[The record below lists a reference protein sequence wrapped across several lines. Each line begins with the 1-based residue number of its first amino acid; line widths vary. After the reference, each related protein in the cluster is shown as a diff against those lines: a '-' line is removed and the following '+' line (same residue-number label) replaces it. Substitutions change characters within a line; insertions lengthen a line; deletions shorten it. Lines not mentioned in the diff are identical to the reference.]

1 MFGNRLGWSL
11 AAGILLFA
19 AYVCFLTWQ
28 AGHTT
33 PPTGWVASTVHSIGT
48 PRGAE
53 AVVPM
58 TQSADA
64 APLYA
69 TAIADDHNRIAE
81 YDALENG
88 RLKEPAAPLA
98 GVAALVHAMPRQ
110 KMNLFRRAP
119 QGVVTYDAEKPP
131 LLALLQVAKVTALLG
146 MDQMHQDNLEEA
158 GNDFAGVYALGLKLF
173 QERVDFAE
181 LSAGEELM
189 GLGAGG
195 LQRLA
200 KRQGNT
206 DMVLS
211 LASLDADRLA
221 RFDSDIQPVWAVISS
236 IDQNSM
242 ADSAGDM
249 FQLAT
254 DRSAELPWRV
264 EATLHLGRLKY
275 DAGRRADEVAAQ
287 QLLTQMAADDSE
299 EPAVRTAAAAGRDLT
314 LEQYRTLH

>member
-19 AYVCFLTWQ
+19 TWVAFLTWQ

-33 PPTGWVASTVHSIGT
+33 PPTGWVEATVHPIGL
-48 PRGAE
+48 PRGAD
-53 AVVPM
+53 AVVP
-58 TQSADA
+58 SNDPADA

-69 TAIADDHNRIAE
+69 TAIDDYRTRIGE

-88 RLKEPAAPLA
+88 RLKNPSTPLA
-98 GVAALVHAMPRQ
+98 GVNALIKAMPRQ
-110 KMNLFRRAP
+110 TMNLFRRAP
-119 QGVVTYDAEKPP
+119 QDAVSYDPDKPP
-131 LLALLQVAKVTALLG
+131 LQALLHVAKVTTLLG
-146 MDQMHQDNLEEA
+146 MGQMRQDNLEEA
-158 GNDFAGVYALGLKLF
+158 GNDFAAVYALGLKLF

-189 GLGAGG
+189 GLGGTA

-211 LASLDADRLA
+211 LASLDADRLQ
-221 RFDSDIQPVWAVISS
+221 RFDSDIQPVWAVVSS
-236 IDQNSM
+236 IDQSTM
-242 ADSAGDM
+242 AAHAGDM

-254 DRSAELPWRV
+254 DHSADLVWRV

-275 DAGRRADEVAAQ
+275 DAGRRADEVAAE
-287 QLLTQMAADDSE
+287 LLLQRMADDQSE
-299 EPAVRTAAAAGRDLT
+299 EPAVRTAAALARDLT
-314 LEQYRTLH
+314 IEQYRMLH